1 MECAQCPAPRPDQY
15 AQFNDSGPLP
25 VANAPTHALCKIM
38 MPYAPTIN
46 SPTPNPKSM
55 PRRLIPKT
63 EEGESEATL
72 GQCGSEGRPI
82 GLSFL
87 PISHSILGC
96 GALGEQVRG
105 IATLTTKP
113 EEEAFNASHFQ
124 IRCGCSDAM
133 TA

>member
-1 MECAQCPAPRPDQY
+1 MEKEIRAGVKGWTVPNAPPPAPDQY

-38 MPYAPTIN
+38 MPYAPATN

-72 GQCGSEGRPI
+72 GQCGSEGRPHSCHW
-82 GLSFL
+82 GSPSCPFL
-87 PISHSILGC
+87 M
-96 GALGEQVRG
+96 A
-105 IATLTTKP
+105 A
-113 EEEAFNASHFQ
+113 
-124 IRCGCSDAM
+124 
-133 TA
+133 